1 MIARIV
7 YSVVL
12 MALLACAK
20 DVGLREGLR
29 LDEKTFLDS
38 INSPYAMNYYK
49 NDSLAVYSGVHGPHG
64 PFRLRFNYTAKT
76 ALTDN
81 GKLPQGK
88 SMPDGSLV
96 VKQLESSAAD
106 KIFYYMYKYRNNWL
120 WGRINSKR
128 EVQSS
133 IYADPSG
140 CVNCH
145 SQGGNRDLIVAF
157 AFY

>member
-1 MIARIV
+1 MARIV
-7 YSVVL
+7 YGLVL
-12 MALLACAK
+12 PALLSCAK

-29 LDEKTFLDS
+29 LDEKSFLDS
-38 INSPYAMNYYK
+38 INAASSMNYYK
-49 NDSLAVYSGVHGPHG
+49 NDSSTVYSGVHGPHG
-64 PFRLRFNYTAKT
+64 PFRLRFNHIAKT

-88 SMPDGSLV
+88 SMPNGSLV

-106 KIFYYMYKYRNNWL
+106 NVYYYMYKYRNNWL

-145 SQGGNRDLIVAF
+145 SQSGNRDFIVAF